1 LQRDDEFRKRLPVKL
16 LNEYDAAWDRYT
28 TCCRTGASKPERAAA
43 YALARK
49 QEDLLTT
56 AVEVTR
62 EERRREKARNTAAKR
77 D

>member
-1 LQRDDEFRKRLPVKL
+1 LQRDDQLRNGLPVKL

-28 TCCRTGASKPERAAA
+28 TCCRTGASKDERASA

-56 AVEVTR
+56 AVEVMR
-62 EERRREKARNTAAKR
+62 AESRHEKARNAAAKR